1 MPTLPIVP
9 PRISDAMNARDV
21 VTLIRNTSVI
31 NQSGHPALSLPMGL
45 TAEDVPMGF
54 QLVGQ
59 AHDDHGLLAV
69 AEALERL
76 IGFDSSLLTTRT
88 GTAIPN

>member
-1 MPTLPIVP
+1 MV
-9 PRISDAMNARDV
+9 
-21 VTLIRNTSVI
+21 RNTSVI

-45 TAEDVPMGF
+45 SVEGLPMGF

-69 AEALERL
+69 AEAVERL
-76 IGFDSSLLTTRT
+76 LGFDAVPALRT
-88 GTAIPN
+88 AAFTN